1 MPWRRPS
8 PRASPRE
15 KIIASAMHPEFRP
28 GSPVGQ
34 SLARPNALRLASG
47 RGCYTDDH
55 APPRMVHLAFVRS
68 PMAHAKIRGI
78 DVAAALA
85 MPGVVRIVTGS
96 DIAAICRPM
105 QVALA
110 HVPQHV
116 SAEQWPI
123 AIAEVAFQGEPVAAV
138 VARSRRE
145 AEDAA
150 ELVAVDWEE
159 LPAIVDPVA
168 ALAPGAPLAHS
179 SLASNLAFSARF
191 ENGEVDRAFATA
203 AAVVEHH
210 FDFGRIACV
219 ALEPRA
225 IIADYNPTER
235 SLTVRLSHQSP
246 HLMQTMF
253 ARHLGLAEHRVRVVA
268 GDVGG
273 AFGSKL
279 HVYGDEIATA
289 AIAMLL
295 GRPVKFTADRLEA
308 FQSDAQAR
316 EFVVTGQLAADRD
329 GKILAID
336 VELISGIGGYSI
348 YPRSSLGDGLQAA
361 TFLGAAYDIGAFRSQ
376 LRVAYQNKVPS
387 GALRGV
393 GQPISCTIVEQLIDL
408 AAEALQIDPGEMRR
422 RNYLRPSQF
431 PATSKGGLKMTE
443 LSLAPCLDGIL
454 KLMDYPHL
462 RRQQAELRNNG
473 IHRGIGFATFVE
485 QTAPGAGL
493 YGPGGLPIT
502 SQDTCNIRFEP
513 SGVVRCEVGC
523 SDQGQGTLTGIAQ
536 IVAATLGV
544 PVEDIVVT
552 AGDSAGA
559 QGGGAWASRG
569 LTISGEAAH
578 QAAGRL
584 RRNLLTVAAAIL
596 QGKPEDLDIRD
607 RLVVDAADG
616 RERLTLARVC
626 EIAYF
631 CQDLLPPNVVPEL
644 SATSHFT
651 PRSHPYFVANGIQ
664 ACHLEID
671 VETGWITLL
680 DHWAVDD
687 CGHVINPLLVDE
699 QLRGGIVQ
707 GLGAA
712 LFEHCVYDEQGQ
724 QLTATLADYLVP
736 MAAEMPDI
744 TIEHVSTP
752 QPGTALGIKG
762 VGEAGT
768 IGATAAVWCAVN
780 DALRPFGVR
789 AGRQPFTP
797 EVILTALGTVPNA
810 ATLRPVNPN
819 DEEGGG
825 KR

>member
-1 MPWRRPS
+1 MPSRACLRGGSRREP
-8 PRASPRE
+8 A
-15 KIIASAMHPEFRP
+15 IASARHPAFP
-28 GSPVGQ
+28 AGSPVGEGV
-34 SLARPNALRLASG
+34 ARPSALRLASG
-47 RGCYTDDH
+47 RGRYTDDQTL
-55 APPRMVHLAFVRS
+55 PRMVHLAFVRS
-68 PMAHAKIRGI
+68 PMAHARIRGI
-78 DVAAALA
+78 DIAAALA
-85 MPGVVRIVTGS
+85 FPGVVRVVTGA
-96 DIAAICRPM
+96 DIATVCKPM
-105 QVALA
+105 QVTLA
-110 HVPQHV
+110 HLPQHV

-123 AIAEVAFQGEPVAAV
+123 AIAEIAFQGEPVAAV

-159 LPAIVDPVA
+159 LPAVVDPIA
-168 ALAPGAPLAHS
+168 ALAAGSPMVHS
-179 SLASNLAFSARF
+179 SLGSNLAFSARF
-191 ENGEVDRAFATA
+191 ENGEVDRAFAAA
-203 AAVVEHH
+203 AAVVEHR
-210 FDFGRIACV
+210 FDFGRVACV
-219 ALEPRA
+219 ALESRA
-225 IIADYNPTER
+225 IIADYDPTER
-235 SLTVRLSHQSP
+235 SLLVRQSHQSP

-253 ARHLGLAEHRVRVVA
+253 ARHLGLAEHRVRVIA

-289 AIAMLL
+289 AIAVLL

-316 EFVVTGQLAADRD
+316 EFLATGRLAADRD
-329 GKILAID
+329 GRILAID
-336 VELISGIGGYSI
+336 VDLVSGIGGYSI

-361 TFLGAAYDIGAFRSQ
+361 TFLGAAYDIAAFRSQ

-393 GQPISCTIVEQLIDL
+393 GQPISCSIVEQLIDL
-408 AAEALQIDPGEMRR
+408 AAGALDIDPAEMRR
-422 RNYLRPSQF
+422 RNYLRQGQF

-443 LSLAPCLDGIL
+443 LSLVPCLDRIL
-454 KLMDYPHL
+454 ELMDYRCL
-462 RRQQAELRNNG
+462 RQQQSELREAG
-473 IHRGIGFATFVE
+473 IHRGIGFATFLE

-502 SQDTCNIRFEP
+502 SQDSCIIRFEP
-513 SGVVRCEVGC
+513 SGTVRCEIGC

-536 IVAATLGV
+536 IVAATLGIPLDDV
-544 PVEDIVVT
+544 AVS

-569 LTISGEAAH
+569 LAISGEAAH
-578 QAAGRL
+578 AAARQL
-584 RRNLLTVAAAIL
+584 RRNLLTVAAAVL
-596 QGKPEDLDIRD
+596 QGNLEDLDIRD
-607 RLVVDAADG
+607 RLIVDVADG
-616 RERLTLARVC
+616 RERLSLARVC
-626 EIAYF
+626 EIAYY
-631 CQDLLPPNVVPEL
+631 CQDLLPPEVTPEL

-651 PRSHPYFVANGIQ
+651 PRTDPYFIANGIQ

-671 VETGWITLL
+671 AETGWIKLL
-680 DHWAVDD
+680 DHWIVDD
-687 CGHVINPLLVDE
+687 CGHVINPLLVDD

-712 LFEHCVYDEQGQ
+712 LFERCVYDEQGQ
-724 QLTATLADYLVP
+724 QLTATMADYLVP

-744 TIEHVSTP
+744 TIAHVLTP

-789 AGRQPFTP
+789 VGRQPFSP
-797 EVILTALGTVPNA
+797 EVILTALGVIPTPPVVD
-810 ATLRPVNPN
+810 PVNPN
-819 DEEGGG
+819 DEEGDMQ
-825 KR
+825 